1 MGEKSEITILYN
13 VSRDMFQL
21 MKDNFAGKNELSDDD
36 WTAYVDEVIKLSQ
49 KYKIDKKYL
58 TLFEDMCHVLEKYE
72 LTKEGKKI
80 EGFRLYEK

>member
-49 KYKIDKKYL
+49 KYKIDRKYL

-72 LTKEGKKI
+72 LKKEGKKI